1 MMTEAEEFQPLTLEE
16 RYTSTPE
23 HRQFERELDKSLQP
37 RGPDMLFAMV
47 GELHLVSEST
57 ILDVGC
63 GTGWAACRLAA
74 RTPSRILA
82 IDVVPSLLA
91 TTRQA
96 VREAGLD
103 QRITVQEASILA
115 LPVESNSLDLV
126 WCRDM
131 LGDGF
136 PIPPAV
142 QECCRV
148 LRPGGAMLVYK
159 TFAGESL
166 EPREAARLLRGL
178 GTPPEHLSAELERM
192 STDHAERAFLDAGLG
207 IERKDV
213 IGGEWREYE
222 WEHGEYG
229 PRHGL
234 SASRLLRQQDHFV
247 QKYGKPLYEQALA
260 DALWFPFIMLGKLLP
275 VAYLLRKDGST
286 GATSAGASSRSG

>member
-1 MMTEAEEFQPLTLEE
+1 MTDPSDFQPLTVAE

-23 HRQFERELDKSLQP
+23 SRAFERELDQSLQP

-47 GELHLVSEST
+47 GELHLGSEST

-63 GTGWAACRLAA
+63 GTGWAACRLAEC
-74 RTPSRILA
+74 TPSQILA
-82 IDVVPSLLA
+82 IDVVASLLA
-91 TTRQA
+91 TTRQ
-96 VREAGLD
+96 VVQEAGLE
-103 QRITVQEASILA
+103 QRVTVQPASILQI
-115 LPVESNSLDLV
+115 PVESGSIDLV

-159 TFAGESL
+159 TFAGELL
-166 EPREAARLLRGL
+166 EAREAARLLRGL
-178 GTPPEHLSAELERM
+178 GTPPEHLATEIERLSM
-192 STDHAERAFLDAGLG
+192 EHAERAFLAAGLR

-234 SASRLLRQQDHFV
+234 SASRLLRQHDHFV
-247 QKYGKPLYEQALA
+247 QIYGKPLYEQALA

-286 GATSAGASSRSG
+286 GAISADASGRSG